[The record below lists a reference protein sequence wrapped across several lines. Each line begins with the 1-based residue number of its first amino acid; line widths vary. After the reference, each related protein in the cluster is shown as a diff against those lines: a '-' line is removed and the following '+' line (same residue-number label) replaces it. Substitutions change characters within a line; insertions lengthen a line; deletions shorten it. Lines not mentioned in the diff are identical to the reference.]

1 MSQDQGDTPHDA
13 ADKGHPLKIG
23 GKAATGVPSAVA
35 DGDRVNSNFDEF
47 GNQRVLLV
55 APDGTDLITTDGVKV
70 QGNVAHDAVDSGNPV
85 KIGGKASTSVPSAV
99 ADADRVDAYLDEYGK
114 QGVFLGGASTN
125 VVVVAQTPADGLAN
139 STVGLVTG
147 ARIALFNETTTDR
160 MRGNT
165 EVTVLASAA
174 RTATVSSADL
184 TNYNAR
190 GVIITI
196 DVTVDGAAASI
207 TPTVEIKDSVGGLY
221 DVIMSMTAVA
231 AVGTFVYV
239 IYPSTLTAAANGI
252 TQILQNP
259 LPRTWRV
266 TMTAADADSITYSI
280 SAAYIL

>member
-1 MSQDQGDTPHDA
+1 MATL
-13 ADKGHPLKIG
+13 KGIVRTGIPSS
-23 GKAATGVPSAVA
+23 KAEGNLVDV
-35 DGDRVNSNFDEF
+35 NFDEF

-55 APDGTDLITTDGVKV
+55 APDGSDLITTDGVRV
-70 QGNVAHDAVDSGNPV
+70 QGNVAHDAADSGDPI
-85 KIGGKASTSVPSAV
+85 KIGGKAVTGSPSAV
-99 ADADRVDAYLDEYGK
+99 ADGDRVDVHFDEYGK
-114 QGVFLGGASTN
+114 QAVMIGSDGTIDFAITALGNT
-125 VVVVAQTPADGLAN
+125 DGTSA
-139 STVGLVTG
+139 GL
-147 ARIALFNETTTDR
+147 RALLTRPFSQLYNEATWDR
-160 MRGNT
+160 LRGNT
-165 EVTVLASAA
+165 EVTILASAA
-174 RTATVSSADL
+174 RTATISSADL

-196 DVTVDGAAASI
+196 DVTADPGTASV
-207 TPTVEIKDSVGGLY
+207 TPTVEIKDSVGALY

-266 TMTAADADSITYSI
+266 TMTAADAESLTYSI

>member
-1 MSQDQGDTPHDA
+1 MATIKGIARLGIPPTQVEGELVDA
-13 ADKGHPLKIG
+13 
-23 GKAATGVPSAVA
+23 
-35 DGDRVNSNFDEF
+35 NFDEF

-55 APDGTDLITTDGVKV
+55 NADGTDLLVSSALPV
-70 QGNVAHDAVDSGNPV
+70 VGNVAHDAADSGAPV
-85 KIGGKASTSVPSAV
+85 KIGGIAETGTRTAV
-99 ADADRVDAYLDEYGK
+99 ADADRVDAHFDELGK
-114 QGVFLGGASTN
+114 MGVFIGNDGGSN
-125 VVVVAQTPADGLAN
+125 VVAVANSFGDGLAN
-139 STVGLVTG
+139 GTHNFA
-147 ARIALFNETTTDR
+147 ARAFGSLFNETTHDR
-160 MRGNT
+160 ARGNT
-165 EVTVLASAA
+165 EITVLASAA
-174 RTATVSSADL
+174 RTATVNSADL

-207 TPTVEIKDSVGGLY
+207 TPTVEVKDSVGGLY
-221 DVIMSMTAVA
+221 DIIMSMTAVA

-239 IYPSTLTAAANGI
+239 IYPGTLTAAANGI